1 MNNRGGQR
9 QAGRQKEQPVEV
21 SGHRTRRESETIG
34 GRVAREQR
42 EVGPGE
48 GLDAELPAPASK
60 PLGLRLLH
68 RVP

>member
-1 MNNRGGQR
+1 M
-9 QAGRQKEQPVEV
+9 EV